1 MAYECN
7 GVTIEAD
14 EEGYISDVSL
24 WNQELAGMIAESE
37 NIEMNDD
44 HWEVVNFLRNF
55 YEEYQIEPAA
65 RILTRAIK
73 RTLGPEKG
81 NSKYLY
87 ELFPFGPIKQA
98 SKIAGLPKPTSCI

>member
-14 EEGYISDVSL
+14 QEGFITDVSL
-24 WNQELAGMIAESE
+24 WSRELAGMIAESE
-37 NIEMNDD
+37 NIAMGDD
-44 HWEVVNFLRNF
+44 HWEVVKFMRKF

-81 NSKYLY
+81 ASKYLY
-87 ELFPFGPIKQA
+87 ELFPDGPIRQA
-98 SKIAGLPKPTSCI
+98 SKIAGLPKPTSCV

>member
-24 WNQELAGMIAESE
+24 WNQELADMIAESE

>member
-44 HWEVVNFLRNF
+44 HWVVVNFLRNF

-87 ELFPFGPIKQA
+87 ELFPCGPIRQA

>member
-14 EEGYISDVSL
+14 QEGFITDVSL
-24 WNQELAGMIAESE
+24 WSRELAGMIAESE
-37 NIEMNDD
+37 NIAMGDD
-44 HWEVVNFLRNF
+44 HWEVVNFMRKF

-81 NSKYLY
+81 ASKYLY
-87 ELFPFGPIKQA
+87 ELFPDGPIRQA

>member
-7 GVTIEAD
+7 GVMVEAD
-14 EEGYISDVSL
+14 EEGYLTDVSL
-24 WNQELAGMIAESE
+24 WNQELAGTIARSE
-37 NIEMNDD
+37 NIELGDD

-81 NSKYLY
+81 NSIYLY
-87 ELFPFGPIKQA
+87 ELFPGGPIRQA

>member
-7 GVTIEAD
+7 GTTIEAD
-14 EEGYISDVSL
+14 EEGFITDVSL
-24 WNQELAGMIAESE
+24 WSRELAGMIAESE
-37 NIEMNDD
+37 NIAMGDD
-44 HWEVVNFLRNF
+44 HWEVVNFMRKF

-81 NSKYLY
+81 ASKYLY
-87 ELFPFGPIKQA
+87 ELFPDGPIRQA
-98 SKIAGLPKPTSCI
+98 SKIAGLPKPTSCV

>member
-1 MAYECN
+1 MAYECK
-7 GVTIEAD
+7 GATIEAD
-14 EEGYISDVSL
+14 EEGYITDIHL
-24 WNQELAGMIAESE
+24 WNPELAGIIAESE

-44 HWEVVNFLRNF
+44 HWEVVNFVRKF

-87 ELFPFGPIKQA
+87 ELFPDGPLKQA

>member
-7 GVTIEAD
+7 GVTIEVD
-14 EEGYISDVSL
+14 EEGFIIDVRL
-24 WNQELAGMIAESE
+24 WSRELAAIIAASE
-37 NIEMNDD
+37 NIAMGDD
-44 HWEVVNFLRNF
+44 HWEVVNFMRKF

-81 NSKYLY
+81 ASKYLY
-87 ELFPFGPIKQA
+87 ELFPDGPIRQA

>member
-14 EEGYISDVSL
+14 EEGYIADVSL

-65 RILTRAIK
+65 RILTRAVK
-73 RTLGPEKG
+73 KTLGPEKG

>member
-7 GVTIEAD
+7 SVMVDAD
-14 EEGYISDVSL
+14 EEGYLTDVSQ
-24 WNQELAGMIAESE
+24 WSRELAGTIARAE
-37 NIEMNDD
+37 NIKLGND
-44 HWEVVNFLRNF
+44 HWVVVNFLRNF

-65 RILTRAIK
+65 RVLTRAIK

-87 ELFPFGPIKQA
+87 GLFPDGPIRQA